1 MKFIKLLLIMVI
13 PIMGHSQS
21 LKVSDDLTVVH
32 FNAGWN
38 TSNDV
43 DWFGKI
49 GDCKRKTCD
58 IASDTKAQSKHE
70 IVVVPTI
77 VVFLN
82 GEEIKRFQ
90 ADISFSMKATL
101 KEVQGFIDETIMNEM

>member
-1 MKFIKLLLIMVI
+1 MSRISSICTVNSA
-13 PIMGHSQS
+13 PI
-21 LKVSDDLTVVH
+21 SDDLTVVH

-38 TSNDV
+38 NANDV
-43 DWFGKI
+43 DWFEDL

-58 IASDTKAQSKHE
+58 IATDTKAQNKHE

-90 ADISFSMKATL
+90 VDISFSMKATL